1 MSRCRSCTAEVFW
14 ARTASGKLIPIDA
27 EPVDGGNVHVVTR
40 RADGTPATIRVA
52 TQDELGIHP
61 DKSTYVS
68 HFATCPSANEHRS
81 KR

>member
-1 MSRCRSCTAEVFW
+1 MSRCKSCTAEVFW

-27 EPVDGGNVHVVTR
+27 EPVEGGNVHVVTR
-40 RADGTPATIRVA
+40 RVDGTPATVRVA
-52 TQDELGIHP
+52 KEELVHP
-61 DKSTYVS
+61 GYDTYVS